1 MAYLSETEASAL
13 GCIIL
18 FHAVVVRGVWVGA
31 MLLISY
37 ICDQLLLLLLLL
49 FLFLFLFCLLVVLV
63 LLVLLPACA

>member
-49 FLFLFLFCLLVVLV
+49 FLFLFCLLVVLV

>member
-1 MAYLSETEASAL
+1 VAYLSETEASAL

-37 ICDQLLLLLLLL
+37 ICDQLLLLLLL
-49 FLFLFLFCLLVVLV
+49 FLFLFCLLVVLV

>member
-37 ICDQLLLLLLLL
+37 ICDQLLLLLLL
-49 FLFLFLFCLLVVLV
+49 FLFLFCLLVVLV

>member
-1 MAYLSETEASAL
+1 VAYLSETEASAL

-49 FLFLFLFCLLVVLV
+49 FLFLFCLLVVLV